1 MYQCLKFE
9 KCILTV
15 PMSFVLIPGGD
26 VSHDWVL
33 VTHAKEI
40 FRTAVK
46 QRRKTSLE
54 TTAMGERD

>member
-1 MYQCLKFE
+1 
-9 KCILTV
+9 
-15 PMSFVLIPGGD
+15 MSSVLIPGGD